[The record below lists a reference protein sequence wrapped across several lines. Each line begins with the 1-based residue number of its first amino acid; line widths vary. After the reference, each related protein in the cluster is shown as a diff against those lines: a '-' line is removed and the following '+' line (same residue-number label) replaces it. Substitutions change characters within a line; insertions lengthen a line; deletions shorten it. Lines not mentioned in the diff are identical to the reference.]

1 MKKVLLAY
9 FSRTGTTEKMAQL
22 IAEGVRMSGNE
33 VELVSIS
40 KINNEAEI
48 IGYDGYIIGCP
59 TYHKDMTN
67 NMKQFLFLAERA
79 NLVGK
84 IGGSFGSHTHSGES
98 ALMIYETMQHVFKMD
113 MTTLGPLNLTED
125 MMKTEEGSKAC
136 QQYGKAVGEMFP
148 T

>member
-1 MKKVLLAY
+1 MKKVMIAY
-9 FSRTGTTEKMAQL
+9 FSRTGITEKMAQF
-22 IAEGVRMSGNE
+22 IGEGIRMSGNE

-40 KINNEAEI
+40 KVNNEAEI
-48 IGYDGYIIGCP
+48 IGYDGYILGCP

-84 IGGSFGSHTHSGES
+84 IGGAFGSHTHSGE
-98 ALMIYETMQHVFKMD
+98 AAPMIYDTMQHVFKMD

-125 MMKTEEGSKAC
+125 MMQTDEGAKAC
-136 QQYGKAVGEMFP
+136 QQYGKAVGEMFG
-148 T
+148 

>member
-1 MKKVLLAY
+1 MKKVMIAY
-9 FSRTGTTEKMAQL
+9 FSRTGVTEKMAQY
-22 IAEGVRMSGNE
+22 IGEGVRMSGNE

-48 IGYDGYIIGCP
+48 IGYDGYILGCP

-67 NMKQFLFLAERA
+67 NMKQFLFLGERA

-84 IGGSFGSHTHSGES
+84 IGGAFGSHTHSGES
-98 ALMIYETMQHVFKMD
+98 APMIFETMQHVFKMD

-125 MMKTEEGSKAC
+125 MMKSDEGAKAC
-136 QQYGKAVGEMFP
+136 QQYGKAVGEMFG
-148 T
+148 